1 MDLIE
6 IDEEMGFLKSSLD
19 AIEPL
24 YRRINHEITEGI
36 KRGEDVD
43 SSGLCD
49 KGEFLTGLSFTICQK
64 YISATISWFNLGENK
79 FNKDNALKLG
89 PLYNGQT
96 THAQIINAAA
106 NYWKHSD
113 EWNPI
118 SLTLTKEDD
127 EDMFS
132 LNPRDYS
139 KLSPQAK
146 RTIDILQQA
155 TPWHDYMCVNVFY
168 ALTKSDSLLLLLPIL
183 TEWRESLLDETRKFQ
198 CSARP

>member
-1 MDLIE
+1 MYLLE
-6 IDEEMGFLKSSLD
+6 IDEEIGFLKSSLD
-19 AIEPL
+19 TIEPL
-24 YRRINHEITEGI
+24 YKSINHEIKEGV
-36 KRGEDVD
+36 KRGVDVD

-49 KGEFLTGLSFTICQK
+49 RVEFLAGLSFAICQK
-64 YISATISWFNLGENK
+64 YISATMSWFNLGENK

-89 PLYNGQT
+89 PLYKDAT

-113 EWNPI
+113 EWNTI
-118 SLTLTKEDD
+118 SFTQEDN

-132 LNPRDYS
+132 INPREYN

-146 RTIDILQQA
+146 RTIDILQKV
-155 TPWHDYMCVNVFY
+155 TPWRDYMCANVLY
-168 ALTKSDSLLLLLPIL
+168 ELTKSDSLLLLLPIL
-183 TEWRESLLDETRKFQ
+183 TEWRGSLLNETRRFQ